1 MSFQIKAV
9 LSAAA
14 SIEREWNKQQ
24 RLALQNAVRL
34 ALPKHRAAAC
44 MRHRLGMSDVTVNAT
59 ASGKTR
65 LGGLMVCDAFHVC
78 PLCHQR
84 KMAADKATITE
95 LVHKH
100 YAAGGLLVDA
110 VLTVPHHAR
119 EPLAVVLE
127 RLETVWRALRSKP
140 LWRELENTLGAE
152 GCIRRLEVTLTK
164 NGWHPHLHVSFL
176 CQGHTGIGER
186 NESWVSA
193 LNDAHGS
200 VAAIWARAGLKASVK
215 VCLWAQAAVTV
226 IATVNAERAVAYN
239 LKNMGLGD
247 KSDSVTPVDLL
258 RLIDQV
264 DDPAVIRA
272 AKQLFNEYATAING
286 KHVLSLLGIA
296 RTLKG
301 KALPPPRKQEES
313 EQLGSISADGW
324 HAVLSANLREK
335 VAQVR
340 TREELAALILR
351 VATFCGYP
359 DIPTGW
365 LKLSRESKSVIEIK
379 SPPGA
384 VGVTD

>member
-1 MSFQIKAV
+1 MSVQ
-9 LSAAA
+9 L
-14 SIEREWNKQQ
+14 
-24 RLALQNAVRL
+24 
-34 ALPKHRAAAC
+34 
-44 MRHRLGMSDVTVNAT
+44 
-59 ASGKTR
+59 
-65 LGGLMVCDAFHVC
+65 
-78 PLCHQR
+78 
-84 KMAADKATITE
+84 
-95 LVHKH
+95 
-100 YAAGGLLVDA
+100 
-110 VLTVPHHAR
+110 
-119 EPLAVVLE
+119 
-127 RLETVWRALRSKP
+127 RLESLSSFAGIRTVWRALRSKP
-140 LWRELENTLGAE
+140 LWRELENSLGAV

-200 VAAIWARAGLKASVK
+200 VAAIWAKAGLKAGVK

-226 IATVNAERAVAYN
+226 IATADAERAVAYN

-247 KSDSVTPVDLL
+247 KSDSFTPVDLL

-264 DDPAVIRA
+264 DDPAVIWA

-301 KALPPPRKQEES
+301 KALPPPRKQDES

-324 HAVLSANLREK
+324 RAVLSASLREK

-340 TREELAALILR
+340 TREELVALILR
-351 VATFCGYP
+351 AATFCGHVA
-359 DIPTGW
+359 IPTGW
-365 LKLSRESKSVIEIK
+365 LKVSGESKSVIEIK
-379 SPPGA
+379 SPPDS
-384 VGVTD
+384 VGEAD